1 MRNLSCLILF
11 LFFLNCRLFAQQT
24 VSGKVFSADSAL
36 AGVSVQVKGSSQAT
50 QTSKDGSFRINVPAN
65 AVLLFSY
72 VGLAPKEVPLGNQT
86 NIQVQMESLG
96 QGLQD
101 VVVVGY
107 GTQKKTNLT
116 GSITTISA
124 AAYKDQ
130 PVVSVSSA
138 LQGRASGV
146 AVSSASGAPGGVVKI
161 RIRGTNSINSSNDPL
176 FVVDG
181 VALGSTS
188 FQDINVNDIESMEI
202 LKDASA
208 TAIYGSRG
216 ANGVILITTKSGKAG
231 KMTIDFNTFLSSN
244 KIKKYKL
251 LAPAAYAE
259 QANHISGTT
268 VIPTPGTGTDWQ
280 NQLFR
285 NGITQ
290 NYQLAVAGGTE
301 KSRYYISGY
310 YVNQSGIVT
319 NTSQQKIALR
329 SNIDSKITDRVSIGL
344 NLFLTNIQSLNNGDL
359 GSKANPVISSLSWA
373 PTEPVYDDP
382 ATGAYNRYA
391 VSPLGPNPYMIAK
404 ESNYN
409 GKSNTVVVNAKLK
422 YDITD
427 WLSFSTNFGADANF
441 YRSAY
446 LNNEWINQTN
456 ISSGQG
462 YSDNYTLQNSNILT
476 FHKIINDV
484 HNVTVTGVYE
494 QTSNKYSG
502 FNADGGGLTS
512 TAYSYYA
519 LQLNS
524 TQGVRSYYSN
534 WALQSFLG
542 RVSYSLK
549 DKYLLTATYRADGSS
564 KFQST
569 KNKWGYFPSLAV
581 GWRLS
586 EEDFM
591 KNMNVFSNLKLR
603 GSWGVTGNQAIAP
616 YSTLGLLSGQQYSFG
631 TTTSYQG
638 FTLGNPP
645 NPDLKWET
653 TKQWDIGVDAG
664 LIVGRLNFTIDYFS
678 KNTAGLLLQ
687 KTIADY
693 DGGGSK
699 WQNLGSVTNKGFEFS
714 INAVPLKSHNFS
726 WSTTLNLTS
735 YKSKVES
742 LGGQGIIYVGYPG
755 SGLINTSIQV
765 VKPGNPLGAFYLIP
779 WQGVYTQDDPTL
791 GFKAGDNKYQDVDGN
806 HSIGYEDRVISG
818 SAMPK
823 FQFGFNNDLTYRNF
837 SLNLFIQGSQ
847 GNKIFNGTFAAIAAP
862 SSDIKY
868 PTLAES
874 ANYWSSKYPNSQWA
888 DPASKTGRSYI
899 ESTHYLQDGSYIRF
913 KNISLSYSVGRKWI
927 GFGDIQLSVSA
938 QNIITITKYKGFD
951 PEADTMGNS
960 DISSGIDL
968 GAYPNSRTIT
978 IGLNAKF

>member
-11 LFFLNCRLFAQQT
+11 LFLNYWLFAQQT
-24 VSGKVFSADSAL
+24 VSGKVFSADSVL
-36 AGVSVQVKGSSQAT
+36 SGVSVQVKGSSQAT
-50 QTSKDGSFRINVPAN
+50 QTGKDGSFRINVPAN
-65 AVLLFSY
+65 SVLLFSY

-86 NIQVQMESLG
+86 NIQVQMQSLG

-107 GTQKKTNLT
+107 GTQKKANVT

-130 PVVSVSSA
+130 PVVSISSA

-188 FQDINVNDIESMEI
+188 FQDINVNDIESMEV

-244 KIKKYKL
+244 KIKKYEL

-484 HNVTVTGVYE
+484 HNVMVTGVYE

-524 TQGVRSYYSN
+524 TQGIRSYYSN

-542 RVSYSLK
+542 RISYSLK

-569 KNKWGYFPSLAV
+569 KNKWGYFPSLAA

-586 EEDFM
+586 EEDFI
-591 KNMNVFSNLKLR
+591 KSMNVFSNLKLR

-638 FTLGNPP
+638 FTLGNPS

-664 LIVGRLNFTIDYFS
+664 LIAGRLNFTLDYFS
-678 KNTAGLLLQ
+678 KNTDGLLLQ
-687 KTIADY
+687 KTIPDY

-714 INAVPLKSHNFS
+714 INAVPVKSNDFS

-735 YKSKVES
+735 YKSRVKS
-742 LGGQGIIYVGYPG
+742 LGGQDIIYVGYPG

-791 GFKAGDNKYQDVDGN
+791 GFKAGDNKYRDVDGN

-818 SAMPK
+818 RAMPK
-823 FQFGFNNDLTYRNF
+823 FQFGFNNDLTYKNF

-868 PTLAES
+868 PTLSES
-874 ANYWSSKYPNSQWA
+874 ANYWSSKNPNSQWA

-913 KNISLSYSVGRKWI
+913 KNISLSYNVGRKWI
-927 GFGDIQLSVSA
+927 GFGDIQLSLSA

-968 GAYPNSRTIT
+968 GAYPNPRTIT